1 MPLHKQETEIK
12 LRSRWRRVVLNSLLV
27 LAFLVLAG
35 WLTGGIVAD
44 GREMRLLDEQIPVL
58 ESEVRVKEQDFLTKQ
73 ALHEQ
78 SVKRMTPAEQVQESL
93 ELQKLRDALD
103 RSRDLLASKTERLEE
118 VTAERSRKVIY
129 LIVSAIALLVLLW
142 VNYILEY

>member
-1 MPLHKQETEIK
+1 
-12 LRSRWRRVVLNSLLV
+12 
-27 LAFLVLAG
+27 
-35 WLTGGIVAD
+35 
-44 GREMRLLDEQIPVL
+44 
-58 ESEVRVKEQDFLTKQ
+58 
-73 ALHEQ
+73 
-78 SVKRMTPAEQVQESL
+78 VKRMTPAEQVQESL